1 MNLLELEP
9 RINFIKKHI
18 SAFLSLAI
26 VIIIILICIIG
37 LILVWY
43 LPIAN
48 DIKSISNHLTGEE
61 TKKIQRESNIPPQEV
76 VKTVVHDDVAKSLEH
91 VGDEIKEIRQSLSVI
106 DSEDKKISG
115 GINNTL
121 GKWQISVYE
130 GNKYKL
136 KNGDAVVITNKT
148 YGKHRPSA
156 IFEVV
161 SVVKKESSDGDSDR
175 ADIFMNL
182 ASAESLDI
190 PVNLGIFDINFRVL
204 PQSVK

>member
-1 MNLLELEP
+1 MEILKRLWNAIKNEPLLGLLIISNVIIVLILFWYLP
-9 RINFIKKHI
+9 LAQDGKRIYEHLLREENNRSNEEQIIKKHEKE
-18 SAFLSLAI
+18 I
-26 VIIIILICIIG
+26 VS
-37 LILVWY
+37 
-43 LPIAN
+43 IAVYE
-48 DIKSISNHLTGEE
+48 D
-61 TKKIQRESNIPPQEV
+61 V
-76 VKTVVHDDVAKSLEH
+76 VKSLEH
-91 VGDEIKEIRQSLSVI
+91 VGDEIKEIRQSLSVV
-106 DSEDKKISG
+106 DNDDKKISG

-175 ADIFMNL
+175 ADIFMNP

>member
-1 MNLLELEP
+1 MEILKKLWNAIKNEPLLGLLIISNVIIVLILFWYLP
-9 RINFIKKHI
+9 LAQDGKRIYEHLLREENNRSNEEQIIKKHEKE
-18 SAFLSLAI
+18 I
-26 VIIIILICIIG
+26 VS
-37 LILVWY
+37 
-43 LPIAN
+43 IAVYE
-48 DIKSISNHLTGEE
+48 D
-61 TKKIQRESNIPPQEV
+61 V
-76 VKTVVHDDVAKSLEH
+76 VKSLEH
-91 VGDEIKEIRQSLSVI
+91 VGDEIKEIRQSLSVV
-106 DSEDKKISG
+106 DNDDKKISG

-161 SVVKKESSDGDSDR
+161 SVVKKEGSEGDNDR
-175 ADIFMNL
+175 ADIFMNP